1 MCKFRRLHFIVRLRT
16 IYICL
21 ILSIV
26 VWLELMIAQGLWYL
40 LVALV
45 TLHARQ
51 KQMKKEA
58 QFVFLL
64 KFGLCDF
71 EWFPSVPLP
80 MCICIISIQSYNS
93 IYIQSWYKVVIVL
106 VTQCKKNCLT
116 SMWPTKLRSQT
127 KKR

>member
-1 MCKFRRLHFIVRLRT
+1 MCKFRRLHFIVRLRK
-16 IYICL
+16 IHICL

-40 LVALV
+40 LVALTNFTCSTKTNEKRSTV
-45 TLHARQ
+45 CFFTKNSAFAILNDSPAFLYQCVYVSYPYNPTTL
-51 KQMKKEA
+51 
-58 QFVFLL
+58 
-64 KFGLCDF
+64 
-71 EWFPSVPLP
+71 
-80 MCICIISIQSYNS
+80 
-93 IYIQSWYKVVIVL
+93 YIQSWYKVVIVL